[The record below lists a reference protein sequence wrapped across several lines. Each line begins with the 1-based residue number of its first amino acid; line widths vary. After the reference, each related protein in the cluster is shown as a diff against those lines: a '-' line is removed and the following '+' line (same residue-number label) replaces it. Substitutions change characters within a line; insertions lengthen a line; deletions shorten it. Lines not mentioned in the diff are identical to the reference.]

1 VNILRPCEICGKPAT
16 DKHHLLS
23 QTKRNRKLYGMLL
36 DLSMN
41 IMYLCNDCHLN
52 KSIPKLTEK
61 EFCEI
66 LGIEPRS
73 KSGIKVRRING

>member
-1 VNILRPCEICGKPAT
+1 
-16 DKHHLLS
+16 
-23 QTKRNRKLYGMLL
+23 MLL